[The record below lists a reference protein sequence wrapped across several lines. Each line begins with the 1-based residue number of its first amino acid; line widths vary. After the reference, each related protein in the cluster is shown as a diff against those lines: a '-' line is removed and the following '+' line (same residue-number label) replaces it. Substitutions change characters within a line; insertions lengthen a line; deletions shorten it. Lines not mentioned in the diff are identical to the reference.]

1 MNSNLAIE
9 VKELSKS
16 YQIFKTPKDRLKQIF
31 FGWHKRYFDE
41 FHALRNVSF
50 AVEKGKSVGVVG
62 RNGAG
67 KSTLLQLITGTLT
80 PTMGSVTV
88 NGRVAAVL
96 ELGSGFNP
104 EFTGRENV
112 YLYASLFNVDRKSL
126 EERFKKIVDFSEL
139 WDFIEQPVKTYSSG
153 MQARLAF
160 SVVAHVD
167 ADILII
173 DEALS
178 VGDAFFSQKCM
189 RFLRDFQK
197 NGTIFFVSHDLGA
210 ITAFCGQAIWLEGGA
225 VRDVGT
231 AKEIC
236 EKYYSQAAEAQKI
249 ELESIAKADSGEP
262 KIEASIA
269 SLVSRENRISKK
281 IVVERTGDGNLEG
294 RQSIETFGFNI
305 DSKSFGSGEAKVIDV
320 KFVDEAG
327 ENLALCEGGKAV
339 RVKVLVEAYKE
350 VIMPIVGF
358 VVKDR
363 LGQPLFGGNTYH
375 AYKFSNVTIPEG
387 KCIEAEFSFKLPI
400 LMVGDYSICA
410 AIAVGTL
417 QSHSQLHWMHDAL
430 LFKVVA
436 SSIEGVIVGVDL
448 EKISLTVLD

>member
-1 MNSNLAIE
+1 MNSKLAIE

-16 YQIFKTPKDRLKQIF
+16 YHIFKTPKDRLKQIF
-31 FGWHKRYFDE
+31 FGWHKRYFAE
-41 FHALRNVSF
+41 FHALTNVSF
-50 AVEKGKSVGVVG
+50 VVKKGKSVGVVG

-80 PTMGSVTV
+80 PTSGSVTV
-88 NGRVAAVL
+88 NGKVAAVL

-112 YLYASLFNVDRKSL
+112 YLYASLFNVDRNTLS
-126 EERFKKIVDFSEL
+126 ERFKKIVDFSEL

-189 RFLRDFQK
+189 KFLRDFQK

-210 ITAFCGQAIWLEGGA
+210 ITAFCDQAIWLEGGA
-225 VRDVGT
+225 IRGVGT

-236 EKYYSQAAEAQKI
+236 EKYYSQAAETQRAEDILPLKDALVQFDAVASTAQFKTLDKTSSQNYTVKRNSNHKI
-249 ELESIAKADSGEP
+249 EGL
-262 KIEASIA
+262 
-269 SLVSRENRISKK
+269 
-281 IVVERTGDGNLEG
+281 
-294 RQSIETFGFNI
+294 QSIETFGFNI
-305 DSKSFGSGEAKVIDV
+305 SSESFGSGDAKVVDVQFIDQ
-320 KFVDEAG
+320 DG
-327 ENLALCEGGKAV
+327 ELLAICEGGKPV
-339 RVKVLVEAYKE
+339 RVKVLIEAYKE
-350 VIMPIVGF
+350 ANMPIVGF
-358 VVKDR
+358 IVKDR
-363 LGQPLFGGNTYH
+363 LGQPLFGGNTFH
-375 AYKFSNVTIPEG
+375 AYKLSNLVIPAG
-387 KCIEAEFSFKLPI
+387 KLMEAEFCFNLPI
-400 LMVGDYSICA
+400 LMAGDYSICA

-417 QSHSQLHWMHDAL
+417 QSHSQLHWMHDAF

-436 SSIEGVIVGVDL
+436 SSIEGVIVGVNLD
-448 EKISLTVLD
+448 KISLSVLG

>member
-1 MNSNLAIE
+1 MTSDFAIE
-9 VKELSKS
+9 VTQLCKS
-16 YQIFKTPKDRLKQIF
+16 YHIFKTPKDRLKQIF
-31 FGWHKRYFDE
+31 FGWRKQYYSE
-41 FHALRNVSF
+41 FHALTNVSF
-50 AVEKGKSVGVVG
+50 TVEKGKSVGVVG

-80 PTMGSVTV
+80 PTSGSVKV
-88 NGRVAAVL
+88 NGKVAAVL

-112 YLYASLFNVDRKSL
+112 YLYASLFNVDKKAL
-126 EERFKKIVDFSEL
+126 DERFKKIVDFSEL

-197 NGTIFFVSHDLGA
+197 SGTIFFVSHDLGA
-210 ITAFCGQAIWLEGGA
+210 VTAFCDQAIWLEGGS
-225 VRDVGT
+225 VRDAGT

-236 EKYYSQAAEAQKI
+236 EKYYSKTAEPQNFENLVTVKTEGSNSTSVI
-249 ELESIAKADSGEP
+249 SGDAVQWH
-262 KIEASIA
+262 K
-269 SLVSRENRISKK
+269 KK
-281 IVVERTGDGNLEG
+281 ISEVFVAERNGDHTLEG
-294 RQSIETFGFNI
+294 LQAIETFGFNI
-305 DSKSFGSGEAKVIDV
+305 NSKSFGSGAAKVVDV
-320 KFVDEAG
+320 RFVDAAG
-327 ENLALCEGGKAV
+327 EQLAICEGGKSV
-339 RVKVLVEAYKE
+339 NVKILIEAYE
-350 VIMPIVGF
+350 EICMPIVGF
-358 VVKDR
+358 IVKDR

-375 AYKFSNVTIPEG
+375 TYKQSNLIILSG
-387 KCIEAEFSFKLPI
+387 KHIEVEFGFKLPI
-400 LMVGDYSICA
+400 LMAGDYSICA
-410 AIAVGTL
+410 AVAVGTL
-417 QSHSQLHWMHDAL
+417 QSHSQLHWMHDAF
-430 LFKVVA
+430 LFKVVS

-448 EKISLTVLD
+448 DKISLSVLE